1 MQRKKYTKLN
11 SLYKTT
17 KLGAD
22 KDSYTMKNDLKWFKD
37 PVEKRH
43 GVYIWC
49 WLNSIHN
56 LVL

>member
-22 KDSYTMKNDLKWFKD
+22 KDSYTMKNDLK
-37 PVEKRH
+37 
-43 GVYIWC
+43 
-49 WLNSIHN
+49 
-56 LVL
+56 